1 MERSYV
7 IYGAVPWDGP
17 WAVDQNIAH
26 ALARRYPVLYVDP
39 PLSPASP
46 FRYVPRSVSWSR
58 LAAVF
63 DRRVRTRDGLQ
74 VFGPLA
80 LPPLHDRRM
89 HSTSLPLVREQ
100 VRRAVKRAGLSK
112 PIVVAY
118 RALHDLAGA
127 CDEALRAAVIMDNLP
142 AGAELL
148 GRNRGDIER
157 EVAATCDAADL
168 LCVPSQPVQSLLA
181 QQGWRS
187 ELLPFGFASDLAP
200 LYDSATEPPEYRALP
215 RPLIGYT
222 GGIDDRLDFELILRL
237 ADRFPEGS
245 LVFVGAM
252 SPRLSAS
259 ARAVLR
265 SRANIHVLGVR
276 PRGMPPRLRPIP
288 RLRAAPVHQLGV
300 DQISVTL
307 EALGIPVCGCPDRW
321 DRARPNFG
329 VIGLRSWSTPKPA
342 SRPSRGWPKPLRAGD
357 EGRAVRRE
365 FALANTWDARVDEL
379 DSLVDTALQQRR
391 PVSLAA

>member
-17 WAVDQNIAH
+17 WAVDQNVAH

-276 PRGMPPRLRPIP
+276 PRGSLPAYVRYLDCALLPYINSEWTRYQSPLKLWEYLYAGVPIVGTGSAELRRYRPPLVEYAETSEQAVARV
-288 RLRAAPVHQLGV
+288 A
-300 DQISVTL
+300 
-307 EALGIPVCGCPDRW
+307 EA
-321 DRARPNFG
+321 
-329 VIGLRSWSTPKPA
+329 
-342 SRPSRGWPKPLRAGD
+342 LRAGD